1 MNAGTVTGDHP
12 YLQLRELVA
21 LEHMRFTTANRVD
34 GRYNGRHRSRSMG
47 GSGEF
52 ADYRA
57 YTPGDDLRR
66 LDWRVLGRT
75 GRAYIKRFQEDTNL
89 SCLSVIDCSGSM
101 TFDGHEAPL
110 PSARWFQRGVRAVQ
124 RQTGVRPRD
133 ADNRSD
139 KLTYAKFFTT
149 ALTHLI
155 TRGGD
160 QASLALVGEGLHAYH
175 EPGSAE
181 SHARRLYEAIETIE
195 PSNRSDLAAGLD
207 EVITNVRHRGVLLLI
222 SDFLLPPGSDSQTS
236 GPLADLA
243 AVLRRFR
250 HQGWEIVM
258 LHLIHPAEESL
269 PEGVSYRFEGMEGES
284 SVDCHVAEIRDLYRV
299 RWREHLDRTQ
309 DISRSVGADYRR
321 VSTATP
327 YLDTLS
333 DFLVQR
339 SG

>member
-1 MNAGTVTGDHP
+1 MNVAAEVDTP

-21 LEHMRFTTANRVD
+21 LQHMRFTTTNRVD
-34 GRYNGRHRSRSMG
+34 GPYNGRHRSRTMG

-57 YTPGDDLRR
+57 YTSGDDLRR

-101 TFDGHEAPL
+101 TFDGHEE
-110 PSARWFQRGVRAVQ
+110 PSPSSRWFQRGVQTIRERA
-124 RQTGVRPRD
+124 GWRD
-133 ADNRSD
+133 RDPADRSD
-139 KLTYAKFFTT
+139 KLTYAKYFAT
-149 ALTHLI
+149 ALTHLV

-160 QASLALVGEGLHAYH
+160 QASLALVGDGLHAYH
-175 EPGSAE
+175 EPGSTE
-181 SHARRLYEAIETIE
+181 SHARRLYESIQHVTPAR
-195 PSNRSDLAAGLD
+195 RSDLAAGLD
-207 EVITNVRHRGVLLLI
+207 AVMTNVRHRGVLLLI
-222 SDFLLPPGSDSQTS
+222 SDFLLPADASE
-236 GPLADLA
+236 PLAELA
-243 AVLRRFR
+243 AILRRFR

-269 PEGVSYRFEGMEGES
+269 PDGVSYRFDGLEGES
-284 SVDCHVAEIRDLYRV
+284 SVNCRVAEIRDLYRV
-299 RWREHLDRTQ
+299 RWREHLERTQ
-309 DISRSVGADYRR
+309 DIARSVGADYRR